1 MSLALPWIVM
11 YRVGTAAWSIPK
23 EFSEAFPGQG
33 QHLERY
39 ARCLKVTEINSSF
52 YREHKPGTYAKW
64 ARMVPEDFR
73 FSVKLSKVFTHERRL
88 EDIEGLVEVLE
99 GVLELGPKLGALLI
113 QLPPSLEFDHRIAAR
128 FFRSLRR
135 VYSGNIAFEPRHRS
149 WVTEPAL
156 ELLRDLKV
164 SKVVADPERCELEGG
179 STRLAETAGFAYYR
193 LHGSPVI
200 YRSKYGTR
208 ALRRW
213 ANRMRAEPA
222 KDVWCILD
230 NTALGFATGD
240 ALGLQKMLGEL
251 RVGYER
257 GAA

>member
-1 MSLALPWIVM
+1 M

-23 EFSEAFPGQG
+23 EFSGVFSGKG

-52 YREHKPGTYAKW
+52 YREHKPATYSKW

-88 EDIEGLVEVLE
+88 EDTEGLAEVLK

-113 QLPPSLEFDHRIAAR
+113 QLPPSLKFDHRIAAR
-128 FFRSLRR
+128 FFRGLRR
-135 VYSGNIAFEPRHRS
+135 VYSGNIAFEPRHAS
-149 WVTEPAL
+149 WVTDPAL
-156 ELLRDLKV
+156 KLLQDQKV
-164 SKVVADPERCELEGG
+164 SKVVADPERCEPELCEMEEGF
-179 STRLAETAGFAYYR
+179 TRIAETAGFAYYR

-208 ALRRW
+208 ALKNW
-213 ANRMRAEPA
+213 AKRMRAETA
-222 KDVWCILD
+222 QDVWCILD
-230 NTALGFATGD
+230 NTALGYATGD
-240 ALGLQKMLGEL
+240 ALELQKMLS
-251 RVGYER
+251 ER
-257 GAA
+257 GVGDERSAA